1 MTTCRPGQL
10 CHSQFSLVLR
20 ELLRGFAVSK
30 PKSALAG
37 VKPEW
42 RPPAWDNRAQE
53 PLTVRGQVRTPASL
67 PLALQDGRLEQVHPP
82 ASFILGQSANG
93 EVASVGGDKP
103 SGMKRGGRGVELL
116 KGDWRKAGLR
126 SGYIHEQILLR
137 RETLLPDFDV
147 MERVTG
153 DRAALSC
160 LSARLRDLHN
170 LSSRLVA
177 VNKLFPMCI

>member
-10 CHSQFSLVLR
+10 CHSQLSLVLR

-53 PLTVRGQVRTPASL
+53 Q
-67 PLALQDGRLEQVHPP
+67 
-82 ASFILGQSANG
+82 
-93 EVASVGGDKP
+93 
-103 SGMKRGGRGVELL
+103 LL
-116 KGDWRKAGLR
+116 KGNWRKAGLR